1 MKYLNDAG
9 KGDKLFSNKGF
20 IMTWV
25 RGEPSP
31 DLILDVG
38 SVGSGE
44 FIPFLKLEMV
54 NSTQFTSFTLDVLI
68 EETPDVLQIK

>member
-1 MKYLNDAG
+1 MEYLNDAE
-9 KGDKLFSNKGF
+9 DKLFSNKEF

-44 FIPFLKLEMV
+44 FIPFLKLEIV